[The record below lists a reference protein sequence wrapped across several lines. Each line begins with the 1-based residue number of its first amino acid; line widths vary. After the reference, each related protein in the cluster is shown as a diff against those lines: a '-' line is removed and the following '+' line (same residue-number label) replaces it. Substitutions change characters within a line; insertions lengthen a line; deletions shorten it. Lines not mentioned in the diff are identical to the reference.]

1 MKTNSATDSIAPDLL
16 EERKEKPLLQLLDD
30 FGGWPI
36 LSADW
41 NATHVDHWVD
51 VMARLR
57 LYNNDIFISLWV
69 GPDGKDSDSHII
81 QVGTDSFLERCAV

>member
-1 MKTNSATDSIAPDLL
+1 MKTNSATDSIPADLL

-41 NATHVDHWVD
+41 NA
-51 VMARLR
+51 
-57 LYNNDIFISLWV
+57 
-69 GPDGKDSDSHII
+69 
-81 QVGTDSFLERCAV
+81 